1 MIDDTSPAIGY
12 NDNSAGQWVA
22 DDSLSWDATKLYLG
36 TIHRGD
42 GNARAQF
49 NFTGVGVKV
58 VIAAHDVPE
67 AWTNIS
73 FFVDNTKQGD
83 YIREGTNANQLV
95 YNVTAFEISDLQNST
110 HILDIVGG
118 QGINAMY
125 LDYIQ
130 YTQLLPFIARNAN
143 SPYSTM
149 QPDSS
154 ASSSP
159 TLSAV
164 TSTSIQRTSWTPL
177 APTAFSEP
185 PRIST
190 TGIIGVGM
198 MVLVI
203 VLLVANLA
211 IWIHRRK
218 RKATKRPRS
227 SETALLKF
235 YQDVSI
241 QGEKLSQTDEEFTQV
256 SLTGSSKRK
265 KAKKGTSTAPR
276 ARKRRIVDETLFS
289 ETQSS
294 VATTGTAS
302 LISTL
307 STSDGRMT
315 SAEQPLQLEE
325 KVETPKAP
333 SRKKKVKEPPPEPT
347 LADFAPRARNDW
359 KIGAHVSGAGGL
371 ENAVTNAASIG

>member
-1 MIDDTSPAIGY
+1 MLWSLATLLSFTFFITISKSQNAVRPYSSTSMIDDTSPAIGY

-22 DDSLSWDATKLYLG
+22 DDSVSWDATKLYLG

-83 YIREGTNANQLV
+83 YIREGTNANQLA
-95 YNVTAFEISDLQNST
+95 YNITAFEISDLQNST
-110 HILDIVGG
+110 HILDIIGG

-130 YTQLLPFIARNAN
+130 YTQLLPFIATNAN

-149 QPDSS
+149 EPDSS

-159 TLSAV
+159 TFSAV
-164 TSTSIQRTSWTPL
+164 TSSSIQSTSSTPL
-177 APTAFSEP
+177 APIAFSGP

-190 TGIIGVGM
+190 TGIIGVGVI
-198 MVLVI
+198 VLVI

-211 IWIHRRK
+211 IWIHGRK

-227 SETALLKF
+227 SETALLNF

-241 QGEKLSQTDEEFTQV
+241 EGEKVQEASHSRLSQMG
-256 SLTGSSKRK
+256 LK
-265 KAKKGTSTAPR
+265 KA
-276 ARKRRIVDETLFS
+276 
-289 ETQSS
+289 
-294 VATTGTAS
+294 
-302 LISTL
+302 
-307 STSDGRMT
+307 
-315 SAEQPLQLEE
+315 
-325 KVETPKAP
+325 
-333 SRKKKVKEPPPEPT
+333 
-347 LADFAPRARNDW
+347 
-359 KIGAHVSGAGGL
+359 
-371 ENAVTNAASIG
+371 